1 VLRMAVGWLP
11 YQLMLSYAA
20 LRAVAREGRGAT
32 DWEKTQHVGAHRE
45 HDPDTILEASDETAA

>member
-1 VLRMAVGWLP
+1 
-11 YQLMLSYAA
+11 MLSYAA

-45 HDPDTILEASDETAA
+45 HEPGTILEASNESAA